1 MNDSS
6 LLIPDQETFIRYTLS
21 VKDGL
26 LFSSDSIIEIGEY
39 YKLKEFDNLFTEN
52 DHYLTI
58 HTAESL
64 GLGDITLKFEDNKVR
79 IDMDI
84 SGLNL
89 NRMYEIVDSILKVL
103 EFSPDRKEDH
113 TPNLK

>member
-1 MNDSS
+1 
-6 LLIPDQETFIRYTLS
+6 
-21 VKDGL
+21 
-26 LFSSDSIIEIGEY
+26 
-39 YKLKEFDNLFTEN
+39 
-52 DHYLTI
+52 
-58 HTAESL
+58 
-64 GLGDITLKFEDNKVR
+64 
-79 IDMDI
+79 MDI